1 MSTEA
6 QEAARTTHEWAPHSW
21 GTHDYYAVYNNGGS
35 GRQLLGFVHE
45 RIHPAAPTEFM
56 ARFVHRNALTMDK
69 DFATMAE
76 AKAYVES
83 IIALEDL

>member
-6 QEAARTTHEWAPHSW
+6 QEAAWMTHEWTPDSW
-21 GTHDYYAVYNNGGS
+21 STHDYYAVYSNEPEK
-35 GRQLLGFVHE
+35 LLGFVHE

-56 ARFVHRNALTMDK
+56 ARFVHRNTLTMDK
-69 DFATMAE
+69 DFATLAE